1 MNLYSALSYIRH
13 GLTAR
18 GTKGYGVHSPFLYR
32 FITTIVREGHVGRK
46 SGGVIDGDRPSL
58 KKVTDRVEELRQE
71 MLGESRL
78 VEVHDMGVGSAACR
92 RRRRWEKQVTGISA
106 GRDVT
111 VTSLRRVSNIASVA
125 ALPQKEISLLVK
137 IAINLD
143 GLLRKMIPVSEEL
156 VAADREGA
164 AGGYSLVTEKGG
176 ETGRVADRN
185 AGKHCGRV
193 ADRETGGETGRERD
207 SDWSHPQV
215 TDADSDWSHP
225 QVTDADSDWSHPQ
238 VTDAGSDWSHPQV
251 TDAGRE
257 NREAEVTTG
266 ERSHKVILELGTSLG
281 ISTLALALAA
291 PGRRVVTIEG
301 SSTLAAI
308 ARENLRRYGAENAE
322 VICMEFSEALATLKN
337 RNISV
342 EMAFIDGNH
351 RGSALKKYVESIK
364 SLGEKMIIVAD
375 DIRMNRDMH
384 EAWQQLSGWQTALM
398 AAPASIET
406 FRFGILFFLPWIT
419 PGKHLVRY

>member
-1 MNLYSALSYIRH
+1 M
-13 GLTAR
+13 
-18 GTKGYGVHSPFLYR
+18 
-32 FITTIVREGHVGRK
+32 
-46 SGGVIDGDRPSL
+46 
-58 KKVTDRVEELRQE
+58 
-71 MLGESRL
+71 
-78 VEVHDMGVGSAACR
+78 
-92 RRRRWEKQVTGISA
+92 
-106 GRDVT
+106 
-111 VTSLRRVSNIASVA
+111 
-125 ALPQKEISLLVK
+125 
-137 IAINLD
+137 
-143 GLLRKMIPVSEEL
+143 
-156 VAADREGA
+156 
-164 AGGYSLVTEKGG
+164 
-176 ETGRVADRN
+176 
-185 AGKHCGRV
+185 
-193 ADRETGGETGRERD
+193 
-207 SDWSHPQV
+207 
-215 TDADSDWSHP
+215 
-225 QVTDADSDWSHPQ
+225 
-238 VTDAGSDWSHPQV
+238 
-251 TDAGRE
+251 
-257 NREAEVTTG
+257 
-266 ERSHKVILELGTSLG
+266 ILELGTSLG

-406 FRFGILFFLPWIT
+406 FRLGILFFLPWIT